1 MSAIELYEK
10 TLEQYKAQLR
20 HGRNVSL
27 TVFCKEHHVNGR
39 AMNKWMGSH
48 GIYVHALRKELLPA
62 EAARRPQ
69 DRPSKLFAEILPPSM
84 SNPTNPENLADVRI
98 EMPGGIKVAIGSC
111 DAFALG
117 LVLSHLKNDGEPC
130 SH

>member
-10 TLEQYKAQLR
+10 TLDLYKSDLKR
-20 HGRNVSL
+20 GRNVSL

-48 GIYVHALRKELLPA
+48 GIYVHSLRKELLPA

-69 DRPSKLFAEILPPSM
+69 DRTSALFTEILPPSA
-84 SNPTNPENLADVRI
+84 TNTAKSGSLKDVRI
-98 EMPGGIKVAIGSC
+98 EMPCGINVHIGSC
-111 DAFALG
+111 EASSLG
-117 LVLSHLKNDGEPC
+117 SLLGHLKNDGEPC
-130 SH
+130 SR